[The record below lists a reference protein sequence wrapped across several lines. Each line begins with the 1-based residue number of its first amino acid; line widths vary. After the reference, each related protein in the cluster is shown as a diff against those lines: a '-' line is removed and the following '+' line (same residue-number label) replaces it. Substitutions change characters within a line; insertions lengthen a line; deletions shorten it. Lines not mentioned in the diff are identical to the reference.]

1 MTTSTKEAAQ
11 RLLMAD
17 DEANNLAMWASR
29 DMGIYLHIP
38 FCRQKCSY
46 CDFAAYEGLEAYYD
60 DYVDALIREITLWA
74 NAHPASTT
82 VPVRSVYFGGGTPTQ
97 LSTAHWDA
105 IFTALHSHYT
115 IDTAAEITT
124 EANPGEITKS
134 YLAHLRSLGINRIS
148 FGIQTFDEN
157 SLALLRRGHTAK
169 EAIQAL
175 TDAEAVG
182 FSHINGDL
190 IYALPGQTLKQLT
203 TNIQRLVALPVD
215 HISIY
220 GLQLEKGTNLEKQVR
235 TQKVTLPDEDEAEQM
250 YDTMLA
256 QLDIHG
262 YERYEISNFARN
274 GAYSRH
280 NTRYWHYGDYLG
292 FGCGAHSLYKAVR
305 RGNEPL
311 VVPYIQAI
319 REGRLP
325 HVERRIVTAT
335 EAQEDFC
342 FLALRTKWGLQAKLY
357 KEHFGESV
365 VDRYGTIITRLIHN
379 GLLQVSKWGTAKEP
393 AWTLTA
399 KGAKY
404 GNHVFE
410 EFIGVD
416 EAE

>member
-124 EANPGEITKS
+124 EANPGEITRS

-190 IYALPGQTLKQLT
+190 IYALPGQTLTQLT
-203 TNIQRLVALPVD
+203 SNIQCLVTLPVD
-215 HISIY
+215 HISI
-220 GLQLEKGTNLEKQVR
+220 
-235 TQKVTLPDEDEAEQM
+235 
-250 YDTMLA
+250 
-256 QLDIHG
+256 
-262 YERYEISNFARN
+262 
-274 GAYSRH
+274 
-280 NTRYWHYGDYLG
+280 
-292 FGCGAHSLYKAVR
+292 
-305 RGNEPL
+305 
-311 VVPYIQAI
+311 
-319 REGRLP
+319 
-325 HVERRIVTAT
+325 
-335 EAQEDFC
+335 
-342 FLALRTKWGLQAKLY
+342 
-357 KEHFGESV
+357 
-365 VDRYGTIITRLIHN
+365 
-379 GLLQVSKWGTAKEP
+379 
-393 AWTLTA
+393 
-399 KGAKY
+399 
-404 GNHVFE
+404 
-410 EFIGVD
+410 
-416 EAE
+416 